1 MYRMKILNYIA
12 AILIVLGFSFSQSA
26 SAQTD
31 SLKHKNA
38 YYEEIVEVGGVI
50 YTQVPHPQTGAMA
63 AAPVPYA
70 AIQILGTN
78 RGAYANIDG
87 MFSVVVKK
95 GQKIKIT
102 SVGYAE
108 TIVEIPADFKGNR
121 WAISIQLEAV
131 SIDLETITVLPWPS
145 RHNLT
150 AEFLAMAPSEALQM
164 QTVANENLKERELL
178 AMQNSFKQ
186 DSKEAASYYLAKQ
199 SRSYMNAGQMPSMP
213 VFNPLAWASFL
224 KQQKDKKKDK
234 EKADKEKY

>member
-1 MYRMKILNYIA
+1 MQRIKVLNYII
-12 AILIVLGFSFSQSA
+12 AIISFFSFSA
-26 SAQTD
+26 TTTFAQTD
-31 SLKHKNA
+31 SIKPKNP
-38 YYEEIVEVGGVI
+38 YYDDIVEVGGVI
-50 YTQVPHPQTGAMA
+50 YTQVPHPQTGALA

-70 AIQILGTN
+70 AIQIVGSN

-95 GQKIKIT
+95 GQKLKIT

-108 TIVEIPADFKGNR
+108 TIVEVPADFKGNR
-121 WAISIQLEAV
+121 WAISVQMEAV
-131 SIDLETITVLPWPS
+131 TIDLETVNVLPWPS

-150 AEFLAMAPSEALQM
+150 AEFLAMSPSEALQM
-164 QTVANENLKERELL
+164 QAVANENLKERELL

-199 SRSYMNAGQMPSMP
+199 SRNYMSAGQMPSMP

-224 KQQKDKKKDK
+224 KQQKDKKKSK
-234 EKADKEKY
+234 EKEEKEKY